1 MANAFSRT
9 QRSLAND
16 TSGRSLTIWALVL
29 VLLAAWLGWSLF
41 THVTVYEV
49 STSARLEVEHAAHA
63 AAALLPGRILSTSVQ
78 LGKRVRAGEVLA
90 ELDARSER
98 LRLAEEQTRLRAIPP
113 QLEALQ
119 RQLADQENA
128 GARAGTAA
136 SSAVA
141 EARARY
147 QEALAAANFADES
160 ASRLAQ
166 LSTTGRIAEIDAMR
180 ARTEA
185 AKARAAAEALAFE
198 VNRLSATGLG
208 GAAEKRAGLQS
219 LKRELA
225 ALIGAQELAT
235 ATIARL
241 QQDIEKHLIRA
252 PVAGIIGEATP
263 LEAGAFVD
271 EGGLIASIVPAGD
284 MKVVAEFAPARV
296 LGRVTPGQTARM
308 RLDAFPWAQFG
319 TLALQVERVASEV
332 RNGRI
337 RVELTPHGTNDAR
350 LLQHGLPGSVEVAV
364 ERTTPAMLALRA
376 AGQIVTRP
384 AQARSASAVPARA
397 LPAPEGSP

>member
-16 TSGRSLTIWALVL
+16 TSGRALAVWALVL

-63 AAALLPGRILSTSVQ
+63 ATALLPGRILSSSVQ
-78 LGKRVRAGEVLA
+78 LGQRVKAGQVLV
-90 ELDARSER
+90 EFDARSER

-113 QLEALQ
+113 QLQALQ

-128 GARAGTAA
+128 DARAGTAA
-136 SSAVA
+136 SSAV
-141 EARARY
+141 EQARARY
-147 QEALAAANFADES
+147 QEALAAANFADDN
-160 ASRLAQ
+160 ARRLTQ
-166 LSTTGRIAEIDAMR
+166 LSTTGRVAQIDAMR
-180 ARTEA
+180 AGTDA
-185 AKARAAAEALAFE
+185 AKARAAAAALGFE
-198 VNRLSATGLG
+198 VTRLSATGLG
-208 GAAEKRAGLQS
+208 GAAEKRASLQS
-219 LKRELA
+219 LRRELA
-225 ALIGAQELAT
+225 ALLGEQELVT

-252 PVAGIIGEATP
+252 PVAGTIGEAP
-263 LEAGAFVD
+263 SLEAGAFVD
-271 EGGLIASIVPAGD
+271 EGGLIASIVPAGN

-296 LGRVTPGQTARM
+296 LGRVSPGQTARM

-319 TLALQVERVASEV
+319 TLALEVEHVASEV

-337 RVELTPHGTNDAR
+337 RVELAPHGNNDRR
-350 LLQHGLPGSVEVAV
+350 LLQHGLPGTVEVAI
-364 ERTTPAMLALRA
+364 ERTTPALLALRA
-376 AGQIVTRP
+376 AGQMVTRP
-384 AQARSASAVPARA
+384 AQAQ
-397 LPAPEGSP
+397 PAPL